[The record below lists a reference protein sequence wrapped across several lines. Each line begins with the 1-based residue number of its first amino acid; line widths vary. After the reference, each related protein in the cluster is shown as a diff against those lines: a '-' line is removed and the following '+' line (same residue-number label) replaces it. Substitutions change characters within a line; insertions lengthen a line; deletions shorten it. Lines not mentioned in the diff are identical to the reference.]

1 MFLFPGNIL
10 VSHRLTPQQI
20 RVMQLVALGK
30 ANKQIAFEMGL
41 SINTVRSH
49 MCKIRSRLGVHNRTE
64 VAIAF
69 VNGSS
74 VRP

>member
-1 MFLFPGNIL
+1 MFLLPGNIL

-69 VNGSS
+69 RDSANALD
-74 VRP
+74 